1 MAVCARRRNGALAC
15 VLASLC
21 VRTRESLAHRCGRG
35 LVMCARPSRMR
46 RLESGRKVYRVNV
59 VVPYYPRGACVADL
73 THMLGRGR
81 SILYFTYPTD
91 RLSEADEEEEEVLG
105 ESSKSYG
112 T

>member
-1 MAVCARRRNGALAC
+1 M
-15 VLASLC
+15 
-21 VRTRESLAHRCGRG
+21 
-35 LVMCARPSRMR
+35 
-46 RLESGRKVYRVNV
+46 
-59 VVPYYPRGACVADL
+59 PYYPRGACVADL